1 MVLRCW
7 LQIRW
12 MSPYSCSRVRAS
24 SAPKGSS
31 IKRALGFGARARAK
45 ATRCFMPPDNS
56 WTLECMNFLRP
67 TRQTNSPSALR
78 SFTSSSAW
86 TFSVLVR
93 NHFET
98 CSRTSLEGT
107 VLAGLISVAAISVQP
122 FDEPRQVRCF
132 AQESC
137 PLGIRDEL
145 LILIRGNVC
154 GRHDAFP
161 CLGNQI
167 CRHLASCLGSQFL
180 PDHLLGLI
188 GVRENPLGEFTVGL
202 RKLP

>member
-1 MVLRCW
+1 MTRRCGPGPTIVFPSAW
-7 LQIRW
+7 TRPR
-12 MSPYSCSRVRAS
+12 SGRSRPAMILSNVDL
-24 SAPKGSS
+24 PQP
-31 IKRALGFGARARAK
+31 LG
-45 ATRCFMPPDNS
+45 
-56 WTLECMNFLRP
+56 P
-67 TRQTNSPSALR
+67 TRQTNSPSAMR
-78 SFTSSSAW
+78 SVTSSSAW

-167 CRHLASCLGSQFL
+167 CRHLASCLSRQFL
-180 PDHLLGLI
+180 PYHLLGI
-188 GVRENPLGEFTVGL
+188 IRMRE
-202 RKLP
+202 